1 MHLLQHVLLLLHGV
15 APLGTLAHL
24 ADRQLNPFP
33 SLPFPFPR
41 PPGTTPTPTPTPYA
55 VQKPPL
61 DTDWTYNVGTN
72 PWPEYPRPQLV
83 RHDGWKS
90 LNGLW
95 TWRAASGTRDLVA
108 PPSGLLD
115 REVLVP
121 SCIESGLSGLQEL
134 DVQYMWYATNF
145 RVPGGWE
152 GRGKTLLNFE
162 AVDYETRV
170 FINGVE
176 VAHNIGGYFRFTV
189 DVTERVLFD
198 QDNLLTLFVHD
209 PTNREG
215 FLVPAGKQVIN
226 PSHIFYRSCSG
237 VWQSVW
243 LEHAS
248 NDYIT
253 ALDVAAD
260 MDGKVNITV
269 HSAGRANASV
279 TVSVT
284 EAGGAEVASHSG
296 VANQPFTFNV
306 ASPRLW
312 WPDTPN
318 LYNLTVKL
326 GNDSVTSYT
335 GFRTVSRGVVQGV
348 QRPLINGEFLFHFGT
363 LDQGFWPDGLHTPPS
378 YEAMVFDLKLLK
390 RLGFNMVRKH
400 IKIEPD
406 LFYRA
411 CDEIGLMVYQDMP
424 SFPVDRPQATEDQQA
439 EFERQLALMI
449 TEHRSYPSIVTWII
463 YNEGW
468 GQINNPP
475 AEGPLTDMVRD
486 LDPTRLVNSVTGWTD
501 HGFGDYSD
509 NHKYASPQCGTPFY
523 SRPSSPHD
531 PSRIGFQGEF
541 GGVGLNTTIEHL
553 WNVKQAIDQIDQ
565 TYEIN
570 KDKDSYNYRSHQL
583 LTELRDQTERFE
595 CSGAVWTQTT
605 DVEGE
610 VNGLITYDR
619 REMHADEEQ
628 WRADIQALYA
638 AAAGR
643 GGKVGGGTGA
653 GADDGGAGRLFRQP

>member
-1 MHLLQHVLLLLHGV
+1 MRLLQHVLLLSGV

-24 ADRQLNPFP
+24 ANRQFDPFP
-33 SLPFPFPR
+33 SLPLPFPS
-41 PPGTTPTPTPTPYA
+41 PPRATPTPTPYA

-61 DTDWTYNVGTN
+61 DTDWTYEVGTN
-72 PWPEYPRPQLV
+72 PWPKYPRPQLV

-95 TWRAASGTRDLVA
+95 TWRSASGARELVA
-108 PPSGLLD
+108 PPSGLLE

-121 SCIESGLSGLQEL
+121 SCVESGLSGLQEL
-134 DVQYMWYATNF
+134 DVEYMWYATNF
-145 RVPGGWE
+145 RVPGGWG
-152 GRGKTLLNFE
+152 GRGTTLLNFE

-176 VAHNIGGYFRFTV
+176 VGHNIGGYFRFTV
-189 DVTERVLFD
+189 DVTEHVSYD

-215 FLVPAGKQVIN
+215 FLVPAGKQVLN

-243 LEHAS
+243 LEHAPD
-248 NDYIT
+248 DYIT

-260 MDGKVNITV
+260 MDGKVTITA
-269 HSAGRANASV
+269 HSAGQANASV
-279 TVSVT
+279 SVSVT
-284 EAGGAEVASHSG
+284 ESGGAEVGSHSA
-296 VANQPFTFNV
+296 VADQSFSFNV
-306 ASPRLW
+306 DSPRLW

-318 LYNLTVKL
+318 LYNITVKL

-424 SFPVDRPQATEDQQA
+424 SFPVDRPQATNDQQA
-439 EFERQLALMI
+439 EFQRQLALMV

-468 GQINNPP
+468 GQINDPP

-486 LDPTRLVNSVTGWTD
+486 LDPTRLVNSVTGWND

-531 PSRIGFQGEF
+531 SNRIGFQGEF

-553 WNVKQAIDQIDQ
+553 WNVKQAIDQVDQ

-610 VNGLITYDR
+610 VNGLVTYDR
-619 REMHADEEQ
+619 REMHVDEEQ

-638 AAAGR
+638 AAASR

-653 GADDGGAGRLFRQP
+653 GEFDAGRLMMQS

>member
-1 MHLLQHVLLLLHGV
+1 MRLLQHVLLLSGV

-24 ADRQLNPFP
+24 ANRQFNPFP
-33 SLPFPFPR
+33 SLPLPFPS
-41 PPGTTPTPTPTPYA
+41 PPRAAPTPTPTPYA

-61 DTDWTYNVGTN
+61 DTDWTYEVGTN

-95 TWRAASGTRDLVA
+95 TWRSASGARELVA
-108 PPSGLLD
+108 PPSGLLE

-121 SCIESGLSGLQEL
+121 SCVESGLSGLQEL
-134 DVQYMWYATNF
+134 DVEYMW
-145 RVPGGWE
+145 
-152 GRGKTLLNFE
+152 
-162 AVDYETRV
+162 V

-176 VAHNIGGYFRFTV
+176 VGHNIGGYFRFTV
-189 DVTERVLFD
+189 DVTEHVSYD

-215 FLVPAGKQVIN
+215 FLVPAGKQVLN

-243 LEHAS
+243 LEHAPS
-248 NDYIT
+248 DYIT

-260 MDGKVNITV
+260 MDGKVTITA
-269 HSAGRANASV
+269 HSAGQANASV
-279 TVSVT
+279 SVSVT
-284 EAGGAEVASHSG
+284 ESGGAEVGSHSA
-296 VANQPFTFNV
+296 VADQPFSFNV
-306 ASPRLW
+306 DSPRLW

-318 LYNLTVKL
+318 LYNITVKL

-390 RLGFNMVRKH
+390 RLGFNM

-424 SFPVDRPQATEDQQA
+424 SFPVDRPQATNDQQA
-439 EFERQLALMI
+439 EFQRQLALMV

-468 GQINNPP
+468 GQINDPP

-486 LDPTRLVNSVTGWTD
+486 LDPTRLINSVTGWTD

-531 PSRIGFQGEF
+531 SNRIGFQGEF

-553 WNVKQAIDQIDQ
+553 WNVKQAIDQVDQ

-610 VNGLITYDR
+610 VNGLVTYDR
-619 REMHADEEQ
+619 REMHVDEKQ

-638 AAAGR
+638 AAASR

-653 GADDGGAGRLFRQP
+653 GEFDAGRLMMQS